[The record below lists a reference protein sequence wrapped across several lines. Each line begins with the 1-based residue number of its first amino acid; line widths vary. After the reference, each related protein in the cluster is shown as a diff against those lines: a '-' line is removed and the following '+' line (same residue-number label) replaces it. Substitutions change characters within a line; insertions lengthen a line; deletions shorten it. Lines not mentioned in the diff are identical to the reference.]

1 MGLRQ
6 RDTLETIMQTINLSR
21 VVFLLCS
28 LFFSHTLFAQTNLA
42 LNKTANASTSLTPA
56 ANAIDGNG
64 GTRWESAHGMDPSW
78 LSVDLGSNFALS
90 SIAIDWEAAN
100 AANYEVQ
107 GSVNG
112 TSWNTIASRTG
123 GTFGTRTD
131 TVAASGTYRY
141 VRIYCTLRSTGN
153 GWGYSLWELK
163 VYGSAPVSSSST
175 AAATTNIAIGA
186 TATASTQ
193 LQPASLVNDN
203 NAGSR
208 WESAHGIDPSWITLD
223 FGSAKTLGSVVIDWE
238 AANAA
243 NYQVQG
249 SNNNST
255 WVDLA
260 SRTGGT
266 FGARTDTLSV
276 SGSYRYLRVYATQR
290 SVTNQWGY
298 SIFELKLYGAGGTP
312 ASSSPSSAAP
322 SSIPASSRASSSAP
336 SSTPVAVSSSSV
348 ATSIPA
354 NLSYKPLFPTQFS
367 QEVSRN
373 WRIEPDGTIV
383 TFGSG
388 RARSRHEAES
398 IFYTF
403 PSFYHEHRTF
413 KFEVHDH
420 TPKGESRVEIF
431 YEPEYANFNDIGC
444 RKSLFNPYRSYFGDN
459 GGFTRIATPDPATG
473 KGERWRCVGT
483 RFVPGER
490 EGQTTL
496 RTGEFYDFEFQ
507 QWLGFT
513 DTDPKVSA
521 QRVYYTDTFRIKLGS
536 PGLYIVNNDE
546 LNAKLSAGGAATAP
560 PVRAFRGIAPEN
572 VISTSGVLVDSSGQG
587 YMPISSPQAIAK
599 GYQKPSYLI
608 TNPANNATVTYREGT
623 QVFTDSVLEYTPGA
637 ASAFVVERHEYLWT
651 SFFREALNTRWETHN
666 GFLNGRRIFHTDF
679 VNGKHFEAGNPDF
692 TELANL
698 STGLTINN
706 SCVGCHVNNGR
717 GTAPVAGQLPN
728 TMAVKVSSGSTDAQG
743 NALPHAYFGKVL
755 QPQSRNSGV
764 PAEATTSLTYSTIN
778 GTFNDGT
785 AYQLQSPTY
794 SVQVLDQAGGAVN
807 FFSPRMAQ
815 TIVGLGLLEAVP
827 EATLLQRHDPNDS
840 NGDGISG
847 RAVQVTDAK
856 TGDQRIGRFGWKANI
871 ATLEQFTADALHE
884 DIGVST
890 SMFQGPACGAN
901 QTACRNAGP
910 AGIELNDARVN
921 LVTVYMQALGAPAR
935 RPETVNNAD
944 VIRGEQVFA
953 NLGCGGCH
961 TPSMTTDY
969 GHPLAELRGQTI
981 KPYTDLL
988 VHDMGAALADNLTG
1002 NAALNREWRTPALWG
1017 LGLTEAVNG
1026 HSRLLHD
1033 GRARNINEAILWHG
1047 GEATASQAAYKAATA
1062 AQRNDLIKFLESL

>member
-1 MGLRQ
+1 
-6 RDTLETIMQTINLSR
+6 MQIINLSR
-21 VVFLLCS
+21 MLLLLCTV
-28 LFFSHTLFAQTNLA
+28 FISHSLFAQTNLA
-42 LNKTANASTSLTPA
+42 LNKTATASTALAPA
-56 ANAIDGNG
+56 ANAVDGNG
-64 GTRWESAHGMDPSW
+64 GTRWESAHAISPSW
-78 LSVDLGSNFALS
+78 IGVDLGASYNLS
-90 SIAIDWEAAN
+90 SVVIDWEAAN

-112 TSWNTIASRTG
+112 TSWTTI
-123 GTFGTRTD
+123 
-131 TVAASGTYRY
+131 
-141 VRIYCTLRSTGN
+141 
-153 GWGYSLWELK
+153 
-163 VYGSAPVSSSST
+163 
-175 AAATTNIAIGA
+175 
-186 TATASTQ
+186 
-193 LQPASLVNDN
+193 
-203 NAGSR
+203 
-208 WESAHGIDPSWITLD
+208 
-223 FGSAKTLGSVVIDWE
+223 
-238 AANAA
+238 
-243 NYQVQG
+243 
-249 SNNNST
+249 
-255 WVDLA
+255 A

-266 FGARTDTLSV
+266 FGARTDTIALSGQYRYV
-276 SGSYRYLRVYATQR
+276 RIYATARSTGNNWGYSIWELKVYGSVPVSSSSSVAASLNLATGAVVAASGQVQPAALAIDNNPGTRWESAHAVDPAWISLDFGSVKTLSSVVIDWEAANAAAYQVQGSNNNSSWTTLATRTGGTFGDRTDTHLLSGSYRYLRIYATAR
-290 SVTNQWGY
+290 SAGNQWGY
-298 SIFELKLYGAGGTP
+298 SIYELKVYGSSGT
-312 ASSSPSSAAP
+312 ASSLSSSSLASSVTS
-322 SSIPASSRASSSAP
+322 SSIA
-336 SSTPVAVSSSSV
+336 SSTPTQASSSSV

-354 NLSYKPLFPTQFS
+354 NLTYNRLFPNQFS
-367 QEVSRN
+367 PEVSRN

-388 RARSRHEAES
+388 RARARHEAES

-403 PSFYHEHRTF
+403 PAFYHEHRTF

-459 GGFTRIATPDPATG
+459 GGFTRIRTADPATG
-473 KGERWRCVGT
+473 KGELWRCEGT

-496 RTGEFYDFEFQ
+496 RVGEFYDFEFQ

-513 DTDPKVSA
+513 ETDPRVSA

-546 LNAKLSAGGAATAP
+546 LNAKLSSGGAATAP
-560 PVRAFRGIAPEN
+560 PVRAFKGIAPEN
-572 VISTSGVLVDSSGQG
+572 VISTSGVLVDSSGPG
-587 YMPISSPQAIAK
+587 YMPIRSPQAIAK

-608 TNPANNATVTYREGT
+608 SNPANNATVTYTENGQT
-623 QVFTDSVLEYTPGA
+623 YTDQVLEYTPGA
-637 ASAFVVERHEYLWT
+637 ASAFVVERHEYQWT

-666 GFLNGRRIFHTDF
+666 GFLNGRRIFHTSF
-679 VNGKHFEAGNPDF
+679 VDGKHFEPGNPDF
-692 TELANL
+692 AELANL
-698 STGLTINN
+698 SSGLTIND
-706 SCVGCHVNNGR
+706 SCVACHVNNGR
-717 GTAPVAGQLPN
+717 GAAPMNGLLPN
-728 TMAVKVSSGSTDAQG
+728 SMAVKVSSGQTSTTG
-743 NALPHAYFGKVL
+743 NALPHGYFGKVL
-755 QPQSRNSGV
+755 QPQSRNGGV
-764 PAEATTSLTYSTIN
+764 PAEATTSVNYATVN

-785 AYQLQSPTY
+785 PYQLQAPSY

-807 FFSPRMAQ
+807 FYSPRMAQ

-847 RAVQVTDAK
+847 RANQVADLK
-856 TGDQRIGRFGWKANI
+856 TGEQRIGRFGWKATI
-871 ATLEQFTADALHE
+871 PSLEQFTADALHE

-890 SMFQGPACGAN
+890 TMLQGSACGAT
-901 QTACRNAGP
+901 QSACRNAGP
-910 AGIELNDARVN
+910 NGVELSDARVN

-944 VIRGEQVFA
+944 VIRGEQVFT
-953 NLGCGGCH
+953 NLGCSGCH

-988 VHDMGAALADNLTG
+988 LHDMGAGLADNLT
-1002 NAALNREWRTPALWG
+1002 NSASLNREWRTPALWG

-1047 GEATASQAAYKAATA
+1047 GEAATSQNAYRAAPA